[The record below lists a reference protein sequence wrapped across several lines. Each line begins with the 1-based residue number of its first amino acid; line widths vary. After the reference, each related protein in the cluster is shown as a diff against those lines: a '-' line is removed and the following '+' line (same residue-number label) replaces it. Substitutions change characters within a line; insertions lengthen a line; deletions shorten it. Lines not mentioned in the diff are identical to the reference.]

1 MRVLFVHPSPLMYSE
16 IYLRLEPLGVERVA
30 AAAVAAGHQVRL
42 LDLQIF
48 KQPDLIRELEEFRPH
63 AVGFSLNY
71 LANVPEVINLAKAV
85 KAARR
90 DCYVFVGG
98 HSGSF
103 IADELI
109 EHGAGAIDCVLRG
122 EGEAVIPLLLDA
134 LGDSKLSSIPGIVTA
149 NGRGPVPMMLDDLD
163 RFFPARYLGRRR
175 HKYFIGVLDPCA
187 SIEFTRGCPWD
198 CSFCSA
204 WTFYGRS
211 YRKST
216 PEAGADDM
224 ASIKERN
231 VFIVDDVAF
240 IHPEHGF
247 AIGHE
252 LEKRKVKKNYYLETR
267 ADVLCRSKEVFAYW
281 RRLGLE
287 YMFLG
292 LEAIDE
298 EGLKAHRKRSSTSI
312 NTKALEI
319 AREIGVCVAINL
331 IAEPDW
337 DERRFAIVREW
348 ALSVPEVVHL
358 TVATPY
364 PGTETWFTESRR
376 LTTLDYRLF
385 DIQHAVLPTR
395 LPLQRFYEELVTT
408 QNVLNRKHLGFQGLK
423 DAASFAA
430 KLLMRGQTN
439 FIKMLFKFSQV
450 YNVNRQYDDHLR
462 EVQYAMRPPRAYSTS
477 KPNAAEL
484 YVHPPKVNRANG
496 RAGVAPNG
504 SSSTAGDAGNGA
516 AGVVT
521 QAVESA
527 HDDA

>member
-1 MRVLFVHPSPLMYSE
+1 ML
-16 IYLRLEPLGVERVA
+16 
-30 AAAVAAGHQVRL
+30 
-42 LDLQIF
+42 
-48 KQPDLIRELEEFRPH
+48 
-63 AVGFSLNY
+63 
-71 LANVPEVINLAKAV
+71 
-85 KAARR
+85 
-90 DCYVFVGG
+90 
-98 HSGSF
+98 
-103 IADELI
+103 

-122 EGEAVIPLLLDA
+122 EGEAVIGRLLEA
-134 LGDSKLSSIPGIVTA
+134 LGDPKLATVPGIVTA
-149 NGRGPVPMMLDDLD
+149 SGRGPVPMMLDDLD

-216 PEAGADDM
+216 AEAAAEDM

-252 LEKRKVKKNYYLETR
+252 LEKRRVKKNYYLETR
-267 ADVLCRSKEVFAYW
+267 ADVLCRNQEVFAYW

-298 EGLKAHRKRSSTSI
+298 DGLKAHRKRSSMDV

-319 AREIGVCVAINL
+319 ARAIGVTVAINL

-395 LPLQRFYEELVTT
+395 LPLLRFYEELVNT
-408 QNVLNRKHLGFQGLK
+408 QNVLNRKHLGLQGLK
-423 DAASFAA
+423 DASAIAV

-439 FIKMLFKFSQV
+439 FLKMLFKFSQV
-450 YNVNRQYDDHLR
+450 YNARRQYEDHLR
-462 EVQYAMRPPRAYSTS
+462 EVPYAMRPPRPYSAS
-477 KPNAAEL
+477 RPDPADL
-484 YVHPPKVNRANG
+484 YIHPPRVNRAPSQGPAAVTNETNG
-496 RAGVAPNG
+496 SHTDPVPNNAPISADAANDAAVEAVRAGA
-504 SSSTAGDAGNGA
+504 
-516 AGVVT
+516 
-521 QAVESA
+521 ERA
-527 HDDA
+527 H